1 MRYYFNRLLQFRFD
15 IIIPLPAT
23 YHFLFG
29 DILFTIRD
37 FLNLEL
43 AQPSSKQANV
53 IKISLERFVLIRADL
68 HRLLT
73 LGVELAHNRLA
84 TDLLAIHVETHL
96 LAIKGAGNVVPLAI
110 SKGIWFHWGAEF
122 HIAAFDARTHP
133 NPPGSTRVANGQQLA
148 PPRIL
153 TANNGLPLFGYF
165 GWADPGAK
173 SQSRAT
179 RRDRFIC
186 HNGTK
191 SRGRWL
197 L

>member
-29 DILFTIRD
+29 DILFAIRN

-43 AQPSSKQANV
+43 AQPRSKQANV
-53 IKISLERFVLIRADL
+53 IKISVERLVPIRADL

-84 TDLLAIHVETHL
+84 TDLLSIHVEIHL
-96 LAIKGAGNVVPLAI
+96 LAIEGAGNVMPLAV
-110 SKGIWFHWGAEF
+110 SKSIWFHRGAEF

-186 HNGTK
+186 GNGAK